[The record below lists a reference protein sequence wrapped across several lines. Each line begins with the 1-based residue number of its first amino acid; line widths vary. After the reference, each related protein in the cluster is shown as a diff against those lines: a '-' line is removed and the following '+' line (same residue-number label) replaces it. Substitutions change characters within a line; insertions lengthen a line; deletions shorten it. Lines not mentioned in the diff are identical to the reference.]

1 VVRLNR
7 RNALIAWSVLRLLS
21 RLQRGRKRS
30 HKVRNSA
37 IAAALAAA
45 AGAAVVWW
53 RLYGGSGGDDEVI
66 E

>member
-1 VVRLNR
+1 M
-7 RNALIAWSVLRLLS
+7 LIAWSLLRLVS
-21 RLQRGRKRS
+21 RLRRGNKRT

-53 RLYGGSGGDDEVI
+53 RLYGGRGGDDEVI